1 MQATMAPA
9 LTLDAQFKK
18 GLSGGA
24 EQLFISS
31 VQGQVQLTLEIWG
44 P

>member
-1 MQATMAPA
+1 MAPA
-9 LTLDAQFKK
+9 LTLDAPFKK

-31 VQGQVQLTLEIWG
+31 VHRQVQLSLEI
-44 P
+44 